1 VLQKIFLSF
10 ASAVRP
16 VVSAPPIEVA
26 APVVAPVVAKP
37 VAPPPAPVVVT
48 APPPS
53 VKMPAA
59 VVKPSDEPKPAT
71 VKAVEK
77 KIAPAAVEKKPE
89 SPKKDTS
96 KCSDPLDCQY

>member
-1 VLQKIFLSF
+1 
-10 ASAVRP
+10 
-16 VVSAPPIEVA
+16 
-26 APVVAPVVAKP
+26 
-37 VAPPPAPVVVT
+37 
-48 APPPS
+48 

-77 KIAPAAVEKKPE
+77 KTAPAAVDKKPE